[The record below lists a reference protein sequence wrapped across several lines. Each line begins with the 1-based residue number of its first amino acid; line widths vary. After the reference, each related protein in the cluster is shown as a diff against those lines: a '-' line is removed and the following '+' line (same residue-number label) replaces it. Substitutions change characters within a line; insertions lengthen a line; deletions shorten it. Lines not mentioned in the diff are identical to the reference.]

1 MCHKYRV
8 DPLQASGGVA
18 VMVRRPRG
26 EWCSL
31 CVFFLNAYCPAN
43 SSKLTLR
50 APRNSMCNRNPSCW
64 NTVLCNLVRL
74 CRRFPWWQSPSRPA
88 RLVLIQLALLAHEH
102 FHHCNPDEVAVFSHV
117 PLSRQRPSCNF
128 GENIF
133 GGGLRAL
140 TDDTGRSALGCT
152 GDLIRLHLDGR
163 RAFCCAHCLSQRG
176 WHMGFD
182 RGICCGVQIAS
193 QCRSR
198 CIFK

>member
-1 MCHKYRV
+1 
-8 DPLQASGGVA
+8 
-18 VMVRRPRG
+18 MVRRPRG

-31 CVFFLNAYCPAN
+31 CVFFLNASCPAN

-102 FHHCNPDEVAVFSHV
+102 FHHRNPDEVAVFSHV

-163 RAFCCAHCLSQRG
+163 CAFCCAHCLSQRG